1 MDGKPAERGFA
12 VAGLKSGHYKRKS
25 AAPSASLRAGRNRC
39 ATQIKK
45 KQVPHP
51 VRKTNGVRNDKLW
64 NVAPVSQAET
74 LKLAPEAA
82 DGAVEDEVEL
92 LGANRWRS
100 CWSEE

>member
-1 MDGKPAERGFA
+1 M
-12 VAGLKSGHYKRKS
+12 AGLKSGHYKRKS
-25 AAPSASLRAGRNRC
+25 AAPSASLRAGRNRW

-64 NVAPVSQAET
+64 NVVPVSQAVT

-82 DGAVEDEVEL
+82 EGAKEDEEEL
-92 LGANRWRS
+92 LGANR
-100 CWSEE
+100 

>member
-1 MDGKPAERGFA
+1 M
-12 VAGLKSGHYKRKS
+12 AGLKSGHYKRKS
-25 AAPSASLRAGRNRC
+25 AAPSASLRAGRNRW

-64 NVAPVSQAET
+64 NVVPVSQAVR

-82 DGAVEDEVEL
+82 EGAKEDEEEL

>member
-1 MDGKPAERGFA
+1 MSPLEVNEIGDENHTMDGKLAERGFA
-12 VAGLKSGHYKRKS
+12 VAGLKSGHYKRRS
-25 AAPSASLRAGRNRC
+25 AGRNRW

-74 LKLAPEAA
+74 LKFAPEAA
-82 DGAVEDEVEL
+82 EGALEDEEEL
-92 LGANRWRS
+92 LGANR
-100 CWSEE
+100 